1 MCGAPRG
8 VLYSGSMSRFFLGA
22 LLLSL
27 PLAAQ
32 VKITP
37 SSDRIAVEINGQPFT
52 TLFFGADANKPYL
65 YPLRSASGKVVTRDF
80 PMQLVEGER
89 RDHPHHRGLW
99 FAHSDVNG
107 IDFWANENSQKGP
120 KTGRIAFREI
130 FTWAGDKKSGFI
142 ILYFDWLD
150 PAGKPILK
158 ETRFM
163 IFWAEPNQRSI
174 DFDITLA
181 PAAGPVTFGDNKDG
195 LFAIRVAP
203 SLEEL
208 AEGAPAVPRRTGHI
222 VNAAGARGEPE
233 VWGKRSPWADYYG
246 EVDGEK
252 LGIAIL
258 DHPDNPRHPTYWHAR
273 GYGLFAANP
282 FGARDFERDKTK
294 DGSLT
299 LLPGQTLRF
308 RYRVIIHSGDA
319 ASAGIQAQFEKYAKT
334 Q

>member
-1 MCGAPRG
+1 MG
-8 VLYSGSMSRFFLGA
+8 RFFLGA
-22 LLLSL
+22 LLLTL

-32 VKITP
+32 VKIAP

-65 YPLRSASGKVVTRDF
+65 YPLRSASGKAVTRSF
-80 PMQLVEGER
+80 PMEMVEGER

-107 IDFWANENSQKGP
+107 IDFWANENSQKGS
-120 KTGRIAFREI
+120 KTGRIVLRKILE
-130 FTWAGDKKSGFI
+130 TKGGQSSGSI
-142 ILYFDWLD
+142 AAAFDWLD
-150 PAGKPILK
+150 PAGHSILN
-158 ETRFM
+158 ETRRMVFY
-163 IFWAEPNQRSI
+163 AEPKQRAI
-174 DFDITLA
+174 DFYITLT
-181 PAAGPVTFGDNKDG
+181 PAGPVTFGDIKDG

-203 SLEEL
+203 SLEEQ
-208 AEGAPAVPRRTGHI
+208 ADGAPAAPQRTGHI
-222 VNAAGARGEPE
+222 VNAAGARGEAE
-233 VWGKRSPWADYYG
+233 VWGKRAPWADYYG

-258 DHPDNPRHPTYWHAR
+258 DHPGNPRHPPYWHAR

-282 FGARDFERDKTK
+282 FGVREFERDKTK

-299 LLPGQTLRF
+299 LAPGQTLRF

-319 ASAGIQAQFEKYAKT
+319 ASAGIQAQFEKYAQT

>member
-1 MCGAPRG
+1 MCEARRR
-8 VLYSGSMSRFFLGA
+8 VLYSSSMGRFLLGA
-22 LLLSL
+22 LIVTL

-32 VKITP
+32 VKITS
-37 SSDRIAVEINGQPFT
+37 SSDRIAVRINGQPFT

-65 YPLRSASGKVVTRDF
+65 YPLRSASGKVVTRGF

-107 IDFWANENSQKGP
+107 IDFWLNEDSQKGP
-120 KTGRIAFREI
+120 KTGRIVLRKILE
-130 FTWAGDKKSGFI
+130 TKGGQRSGLI
-142 ILYFDWLD
+142 AAAFDWLD
-150 PAGKPILK
+150 PRGNPILN
-158 ETRFM
+158 ETRRMVFY
-163 IFWAEPNQRSI
+163 AEPNQRTI
-174 DFDITLA
+174 DFNITLA
-181 PAAGPVTFGDNKDG
+181 PAAGKVTFGDIKDG
-195 LFAIRVAP
+195 VFAIRVAP
-203 SLEEL
+203 SLEEQ
-208 AEGAPAVPRRTGHI
+208 AEGAPAAPKRTGHI
-222 VNAAGARGEPE
+222 VNAAGAKGEAE

-258 DHPDNPRHPTYWHAR
+258 DHPDNPRHPPYWHAR
-273 GYGLFAANP
+273 GYGLFAVNP

-299 LLPGQTLRF
+299 LLPDQTLRF

-319 ASAGIQAQFEKYAKT
+319 ASAGIAAQFEKYAQT